1 MLILK
6 YSSSAG
12 NWKWSSTQC
21 YPTAVEFFFF
31 FLITLSRMGPIA
43 MARGPLCRCPGPAIN
58 IHLRERLLRLTFSS
72 LLPLVEV
79 YPPLIL
85 FMPILSSP
93 SATIFGTTL
102 QRGRFPLLSHFSP
115 LPSPPISTSDPSASR
130 CSSVFPN
137 SPLRCT
143 QTLHGP
149 LFLLILLHTCSIRIS
164 LSLSFHPCLSLP
176 FPVLR

>member
-1 MLILK
+1 MVVHAMLSN
-6 YSSSAG
+6 SSG
-12 NWKWSSTQC
+12 G
-21 YPTAVEFFFF
+21 FFFF
-31 FLITLSRMGPIA
+31 FLITLSRMGHIA

-115 LPSPPISTSDPSASR
+115 LPFPSISTSDPSASK

-143 QTLHGP
+143 QTLHGS
-149 LFLLILLHTCSIRIS
+149 LFLLILLHTCSTRIS
-164 LSLSFHPCLSLP
+164 LSLSFPSML
-176 FPVLR
+176 